1 MLEVLLE
8 VEEEAKDDEEGV
20 ASMEG
25 CWGTEVERARVAG
38 VIATRLK
45 LELLSFFSWTISTT
59 A

>member
-20 ASMEG
+20 ASMD

-38 VIATRLK
+38 VTATRLK